1 MKMNSLC
8 WLPTFYVQKQATLIK
23 FFNKQTPINCWMP
36 YTAFARNMMERSWNI
51 ACIKWHAH
59 IQSWINSLKLNHHE
73 ISESQ
78 CFKALIKIEQTNKQ
92 KNKNKKQK
100 NVLKYTCKELWLSVV
115 RNSTKQSTF
124 NRNTFCYTAPNCFCD
139 DKPIGLSVLS
149 ENIILPKICSFSVY
163 L

>member
-92 KNKNKKQK
+92 TKNKKMCWSTHARNCDCQLFETVQ
-100 NVLKYTCKELWLSVV
+100 NRAHLTETHSV
-115 RNSTKQSTF
+115 
-124 NRNTFCYTAPNCFCD
+124 
-139 DKPIGLSVLS
+139 
-149 ENIILPKICSFSVY
+149 ILLQIVFVMINPLGY
-163 L
+163 LYYQRT